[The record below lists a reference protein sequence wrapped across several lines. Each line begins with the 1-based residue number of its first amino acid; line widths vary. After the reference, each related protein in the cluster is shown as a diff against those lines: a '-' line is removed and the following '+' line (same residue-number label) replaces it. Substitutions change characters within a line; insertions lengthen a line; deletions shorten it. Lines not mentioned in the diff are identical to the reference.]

1 VGFQHGC
8 GSSVIGVGQ
17 MAIEGGEEALR
28 ELTDERN
35 RADDDLLG
43 VGGCGSRLL
52 MLK

>member
-1 VGFQHGC
+1 
-8 GSSVIGVGQ
+8 

-43 VGGCGSRLL
+43 VGGAAVDFSC
-52 MLK
+52 